1 MVVTIKG
8 LDKALADLDKKS
20 DAVVQA
26 VKKVIQETA
35 EAIEYD
41 ASVNAQISTQIMRDQ
56 LDEREQTL
64 FDLNF
69 IQRIDKIPIEGGFGA
84 KVGINIADKK
94 FEIEAWT
101 EFGTGLSAREILGR
115 PEYTPEIRAVAR
127 KFWRGGTGKLIG
139 IPYLFPAFFKNTAN
153 LVKDIEEEIAKEIK

>member
-1 MVVTIKG
+1 MAVTIKG

-20 DAVVQA
+20 DAVVNA

-35 EAIEYD
+35 EGIEYD
-41 ASVNAQISTQIMRDQ
+41 ASVNAQISTQMMRDQ
-56 LDEREQTL
+56 LDEREQQL

-69 IQRIDKIPIEGGFGA
+69 IQRIDKVPIEGGFGA
-84 KVGINIADKK
+84 KVGINIADPK

-153 LVKDIEEEIAKEIK
+153 LVKDIEEEIAKDIK

>member
-1 MVVTIKG
+1 MGVTIKG

-20 DAVVQA
+20 DAVINS

-35 EAIEYD
+35 ESIEYD
-41 ASVNAQISTQIMRDQ
+41 ASVNAQISTQLMRDQ

-69 IQRIDKIPIEGGFGA
+69 IQRINKVPIEGGFGA
-84 KVGINIADKK
+84 KVGIDIADDD

-153 LVKDIEEEIAKEIK
+153 LVKDIEEEIAKDIK